1 MLVLR
6 LKTQQRRKKSGS
18 RLNSQNYWES
28 RRRKGEIKNQAD
40 TSGLSVCMVVS
51 CIEVS
56 DVLEK
61 EIKNSIWGMLAFDCV
76 CTKSLQL
83 CLTLCNPMNC
93 SLPGSSVHGIFQ
105 ARILKWVAISKLWE
119 ILEEMGIPYHITCL
133 LRNLYAGQVATVRAR
148 HGTVDWFKIGKIVH
162 QGCILSP

>member
-93 SLPGSSVHGIFQ
+93 SLPGSS
-105 ARILKWVAISKLWE
+105 
-119 ILEEMGIPYHITCL
+119 
-133 LRNLYAGQVATVRAR
+133 
-148 HGTVDWFKIGKIVH
+148 
-162 QGCILSP
+162 LSMEFSRKAYWSGLPL